1 MRRIVGGTMTEVNGY
16 PWMVALH
23 HTKQAQPYCG
33 GSLINSRSG
42 KNINH
47 RVTILYYPRYVLSAG
62 HCYNRES
69 DIVAV
74 IGEHDYTSESDTL
87 HRIVRKIS
95 LPLFY
100 NFVSLS
106 P

>member
-1 MRRIVGGTMTEVNGY
+1 MRRIVGGTMTEVNEY

-23 HTKQAQPYCG
+23 RPKQAQPYCG

-95 LPLFY
+95 LPL
-100 NFVSLS
+100 V
-106 P
+106 